1 MSGVIAPSPTLRITE
16 IFHSIQGEST
26 QTGRACAFVRLT
38 GCNLRCVW
46 CDTAYAFEGGEAMT
60 LEAIARRVAEFGT
73 SLVLLTGGEPLAQE
87 GVHDLIALLLEQG
100 REVMIETGGSLDIAP
115 LDRRVRIVLDV
126 KCPGSGMEPKNRW
139 ENLEHLKPTDE
150 IKFVLNDR
158 LDYEYARE
166 ILRKHRLAGRAAL
179 LFSPVHG
186 TLAPRALAEW
196 ILEDR
201 LPVRLQLQ
209 IHKFIWPPD
218 ARGV

>member
-1 MSGVIAPSPTLRITE
+1 MTSSHGLRITE

-26 QTGRACAFVRLT
+26 QTGRACTFVRLT

-46 CDTAYAFEGGEAMT
+46 CDTAYAFEGGETMSI
-60 LEAIARRVAEFGT
+60 EAIAGRVAAYGT
-73 SLVLLTGGEPLAQE
+73 PLVLLTGGEPLAQE
-87 GVHDLIALLLEQG
+87 GVHDLIAALLAQG
-100 REVMIETGGSLDIAP
+100 SEVMIETGGSLDIAR

-139 ENLEHLKPTDE
+139 ENLELLKPTDE

-158 LDYEYARE
+158 RDYEYARE
-166 ILRKHRLAGRAAL
+166 VVRRRGLSGRAAL

-186 TLAPRALAEW
+186 VLAPRQLAEW
-196 ILEDR
+196 ILADR

-209 IHKFIWPPD
+209 IHKFIWSPE